1 MTIKTYSF
9 GFSLIELLVTLVI
22 VSVGVLGVASLQ
34 IQSLQQNREAFFR
47 AEATYLANGLIDRIR
62 ANPLQ
67 VYTLPIAQAP
77 VAAGSCVLANC
88 TSAEMAGYDL
98 AEWQCSIRSVNQAGA
113 TYAACAQL
121 GVTGALPLG
130 SGRVTQ
136 LLATATTR
144 LYEVEVQWSAD
155 SNATICGSR
164 AGSDPV
170 CQSIVV
176 QSSL

>member
-1 MTIKTYSF
+1 M
-9 GFSLIELLVTLVI
+9 IELLVTLVI

-67 VYTLPIAQAP
+67 VYSLPIDQAP
-77 VAAGSCVLANC
+77 VSASSCVSINC
-88 TSAEMAGYDL
+88 ASAEMASYDL
-98 AEWQCSIRSVNQAGA
+98 AEWQCSIRSVNEAGA
-113 TYAACAQL
+113 TYSVCSQL
-121 GVTGALPLG
+121 GVIGALPLG
-130 SGRVTQ
+130 SGRVTP
-136 LLATATTR
+136 LLASATTS

-164 AGSDPV
+164 TGAEPA